1 VQQHDGR
8 THPCALICD
17 REAVDVDSFHER
29 LPDVVEV
36 RGMNHVP
43 GSAQLVGEREAA
55 CRQALRVMEKQ
66 ELSHER
72 HTGRA
77 PA

>member
-1 VQQHDGR
+1 
-8 THPCALICD
+8 
-17 REAVDVDSFHER
+17 
-29 LPDVVEV
+29 
-36 RGMNHVP
+36 MNHLP

-55 CRQALRVMEKQ
+55 CRQALRVMEEQ

-72 HTGRA
+72 HSGRA